1 MSLQALKGYTWP
13 AYFVNC
19 TIYWFKLFIIWC
31 SSHASQISLHPSSFP
46 PSWSH
51 QLRPLI
57 GQNGGSGRVKNQ
69 AIWVELH
76 KIDNQNQWM
85 VQVTKYADWVYYLS
99 AGASSTQFQL
109 PAALNIDNKQL
120 EMGICW
126 QFCRQKS
133 AKLIN
138 QLSRQALFSRT
149 KNFGQKRHFLS

>member
-1 MSLQALKGYTWP
+1 MALLALKGYTWP
-13 AYFVNC
+13 AYFVNW

-69 AIWVELH
+69 TIWVELH

-109 PAALNIDNKQL
+109 PAALNKDGKQWPNQVHL
-120 EMGICW
+120 
-126 QFCRQKS
+126 
-133 AKLIN
+133 KLH
-138 QLSRQALFSRT
+138 LYT
-149 KNFGQKRHFLS
+149 KNKMENPSNGPAVKLPTLL